1 MDKGGRNKRIRFFT
15 GDIITFKT
23 HESRK
28 YTSGLI
34 EHIGDSVTISKVNYG
49 IDEFYKLKVDR
60 EPEMR
65 ALYLSGAVYLPV
77 AACVFLLAEGVSS
90 QLHGDYPLLE
100 QKQIKLAAGLV
111 LAGLIMYRLS
121 YRIYKIGEKHPL
133 KIYNLSNPDL
143 PLPLK

>member
-1 MDKGGRNKRIRFFT
+1 
-15 GDIITFKT
+15 
-23 HESRK
+23 
-28 YTSGLI
+28 
-34 EHIGDSVTISKVNYG
+34 
-49 IDEFYKLKVDR
+49 
-60 EPEMR
+60 
-65 ALYLSGAVYLPV
+65 
-77 AACVFLLAEGVSS
+77 
-90 QLHGDYPLLE
+90 LLE